1 MLKSLPGFFQKA
13 LNSCSN
19 SLTGRAALPA
29 FRRFWST
36 RTKPCDSILAR
47 VTCSTLP
54 LDIAAGADVVG
65 ATGHPCS
72 STLVPVISRI
82 SAGGEDGIAEDPA
95 DDANV
100 DAAEAG
106 GAEADEHAAGDG
118 GAATDTADEAL
129 SVDIVEAIGV
139 RDEARAAEEG
149 GAAAGTDAEATPVN
163 DAEADGRDDG
173 VHAAGGAEPGGIADA
188 S

>member
-1 MLKSLPGFFQKA
+1 MNLKSESQACHKSLPH
-13 LNSCSN
+13 
-19 SLTGRAALPA
+19 
-29 FRRFWST
+29 FRSSWLVRTSPPSRF
-36 RTKPCDSILAR
+36 
-47 VTCSTLP
+47 
-54 LDIAAGADVVG
+54 
-65 ATGHPCS
+65 
-72 STLVPVISRI
+72 
-82 SAGGEDGIAEDPA
+82 
-95 DDANV
+95 
-100 DAAEAG
+100 
-106 GAEADEHAAGDG
+106 GDG

-173 VHAAGGAEPGGIADA
+173 VHAAGGAEPGGTTDA